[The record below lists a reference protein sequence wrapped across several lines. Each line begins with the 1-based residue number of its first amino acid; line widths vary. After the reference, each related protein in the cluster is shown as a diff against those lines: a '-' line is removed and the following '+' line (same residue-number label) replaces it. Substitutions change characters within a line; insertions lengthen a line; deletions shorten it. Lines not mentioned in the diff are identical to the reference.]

1 MRYIDPEDQ
10 SNEYTK
16 RLNETMMDKE
26 EKQMWDDLDAMSD
39 EEFVAKYPEMC
50 EEWLTEEQIKEVKPV
65 YMYFLEQGILY
76 IEEGGYIPK
85 RLGGGQV
92 QSDLRINH
100 PANTVRSAV
109 ITLREDYIG
118 NSDNNP
124 KNDPDDGDPRIWVF
138 DADDSDWN
146 EINLRRIHHVFSM
159 NLKKWYPNQH
169 WLLYK
174 FSKYQA
180 EVDYFVDWEHTP
192 EKFPSKESIKLENYK
207 MKQKVNLTLK
217 PDLIPEEP
225 EQDRMPDE
233 PENAKHHPESVVRLW
248 NLDDKE
254 WVDIKIGQFYHIK
267 WEAAESELPDP
278 KDDPEY
284 DPKKHEPKPERG
296 RPSNWEELRDG
307 LEKEPRWDD

>member
-1 MRYIDPEDQ
+1 MRYINPEDY
-10 SNEYTK
+10 NTEKAK
-16 RLNETMMDKE
+16 RLNELTMDQD
-26 EKQMWDDLDAMSD
+26 EKQMWNDLESMSD
-39 EEFVAKYPEMC
+39 AEFAKKYPELC
-50 EEWLTEEQIKEVKPV
+50 EEYLTDEQIAEIKPV
-65 YMYFLEQGILY
+65 YMYWLEQGILY

-92 QSDLRINH
+92 PSDLRINH
-100 PANTVRSAV
+100 PGNTVRSAV

-146 EINLRRIHHVFSM
+146 QINLRRIHHMFSM

-180 EVDYFVDWEHTP
+180 EVDYFVDWEHMP
-192 EKFPSKESIKLENYK
+192 EKFPGKDSIRLENYK

-233 PENAKHHPESVVRLW
+233 PQAARYHPEAVVRLW
-248 NLDDKE
+248 NLDNEE
-254 WVDIKIGQFYHIK
+254 WVDIRLGQFYHIK

-278 KDDPEY
+278 RDNPEF
-284 DPKKHEPKPERG
+284 KPEDLERRSERG

-307 LEKEPRWDD
+307 LEKEPRWD

>member
-1 MRYIDPEDQ
+1 M
-10 SNEYTK
+10 
-16 RLNETMMDKE
+16 
-26 EKQMWDDLDAMSD
+26 
-39 EEFVAKYPEMC
+39 
-50 EEWLTEEQIKEVKPV
+50 
-65 YMYFLEQGILY
+65 
-76 IEEGGYIPK
+76 GYIPK
-85 RLGGGQV
+85 RLGGGLV
-92 QSDLRINH
+92 PSDLRINH
-100 PANTVRSAV
+100 PENTVRSAV

-124 KNDPDDGDPRIWVF
+124 KNDPDDGKATLWVF
-138 DADDSDWN
+138 DADDSEWN

-180 EVDYFVDWEHTP
+180 EVDYFVDWEHIP

-225 EQDRMPDE
+225 EQDKMPEE
-233 PENAKHHPESVVRLW
+233 PQKARFHPEAVIRLW
-248 NLDDKE
+248 NLDDEE
-254 WVDIKIGQFYHIK
+254 WVDIKLGQLYHIK
-267 WEAAESELPDP
+267 WEEAESELPDP

-284 DPKKHEPKPERG
+284 DPSRNEVKANRG
-296 RPSNWEELRDG
+296 RPTNWEELRDG
-307 LEKEPRWDD
+307 LEKEPRWD